1 MSKLSPP
8 GTVSL
13 PMYDFERLR
22 PAHDLLWAAI
32 AEGLRSVG
40 IDAPSGLTHANDVH
54 ALWHDQD
61 LFLSQSCGWP
71 LVTELD
77 GQVSTIGT
85 FTYDIPSRDEND
97 GWYRSVIVT
106 PIGGA
111 ADPIGPAAV
120 NSFSSLSGWISLRAA
135 IGGDEHSRPV
145 VLTGSHVA
153 SLAALRDGRAAV
165 AAIDGVTHALI
176 ARDDPTLL
184 DGLVVIGRGPR
195 IPCLPIV
202 GPRSWDAATIAAVR
216 HGIAGAVG
224 RDDLAEVRASLL
236 VLRFVPLER
245 ADYEPLRHL
254 LAESPAA

>member
-1 MSKLSPP
+1 MSTLSPP
-8 GTVSL
+8 GTASL
-13 PMYDFERLR
+13 PMYDFDWLR
-22 PAHDLLWAAI
+22 SAHDRLWAAI
-32 AEGLRSVG
+32 AEALGSAG
-40 IDAPSGLTHANDVH
+40 IDAPSVLTHAIDVH
-54 ALWHDQD
+54 ALWHDPN

-85 FTYDIPSRDEND
+85 FAYDIPSSDESD

-106 PIGGA
+106 PGGGA
-111 ADPIGPAAV
+111 ANPSGPAAV
-120 NSFSSLSGWISLRAA
+120 NSFASLSGWISLRVAL
-135 IGGDEHSRPV
+135 GGDEHSRTV

-165 AAIDGVTHALI
+165 AAIDGVSHALI

-184 DGLVVIGRGPR
+184 DGLAVIGRGPR

-202 GPRSWDAATIAAVR
+202 GPLSWDPATIERVR
-216 HGIAGAVG
+216 HAVDAAIR
-224 RDDLAEVRASLL
+224 RDDLADVRTALL
-236 VLRFVPLER
+236 VRRFVPLER

-254 LAESPAA
+254 AAESPIA